1 MDIAGE
7 LGDYLN
13 DLEEINFT
21 FDGGNT
27 NLNFAEAALLIQG
40 SACIY
45 SKKVEYLHALVF
57 QALDFVADKKRQED
71 AVANGLTV
79 DDDDGQDEATFLA
92 LDDCLDEAEPSA
104 IDLDDA
110 DFFKSLA
117 GGADADVD
125 LDVSMDIV
133 DAANQDAVAS
143 KQQNS
148 NATPTINLAHSAL
161 LQMIQGK
168 DCGDGVEYKM
178 SSCSVHPSGA
188 LVLDAADVNSLDS
201 RLTYYDRSDSAG
213 AGAVDAAAAWLT
225 EANRSPSSAE
235 GGTLDDN
242 DAVPLPMDDDNHFG
256 GGGFVDDD
264 SGTFAQEAAA
274 GPSAPVLTSTQ
285 QQADGADGDDEEE
298 EEDFDPYAPL
308 DMHDP
313 NGLPLR
319 PYKKGR
325 PGGAKALQKKKD
337 AAAAAA
343 TAVSMTATV
352 DGSSS
357 ADDVESMVLS
367 LLSAAAAGAGAGAAT
382 NKAEFA
388 YALQSLECSR
398 RALRQKT
405 KGGKKTVTATGD
417 LLGLGASAA
426 ATAAG
431 DGEYDDEGD
440 DDGWAGAGGF
450 DDDDAGEYDDFEGE
464 ENQNAEGGGLA
475 GLVGTA
481 AATAAG
487 EAGELTYEE
496 LCQAHIN
503 KFLAAAAAAEV
514 QSELTTRVQTWKSR
528 VDPSIAEQDAREQF
542 DIHVYGSRVI
552 NRLAENLEAT
562 KAIAAPGD
570 DESSASD
577 DVGDSTL
584 VEMGFGDVVAG
595 QEKWQVARMFASMLQ
610 LINNGNIEV
619 HQEAAAALLGPSG
632 VATLPAP
639 PADAAHTGRTS
650 KKGAKNKK
658 GGKEGTKE
666 EEKKTEEEKKEI
678 EARPSSGAPY
688 STLETGVLKLTLLTA
703 NIRELNI
710 SAARHRPDEVPVPA
724 LPAPAQT
731 QDAVQAVVE
740 EMVQEEEEAVE
751 APAEKEK
758 PIAKKARGRP
768 KKTTTKAAEV
778 TKTVE
783 PMVPA
788 KTMELPEGSR
798 STRASRRVALADN
811 NSGEKKTF

>member
-71 AVANGLTV
+71 AAANGLIV
-79 DDDDGQDEATFLA
+79 DDEDGQDEATFLA
-92 LDDCLDEAEPSA
+92 LDDCLDEAESTA

-117 GGADADVD
+117 AGPSADADFDAGVD
-125 LDVSMDIV
+125 MVDVTNDEAAALRQNV
-133 DAANQDAVAS
+133 DAPPARV
-143 KQQNS
+143 
-148 NATPTINLAHSAL
+148 NLAHSAL

-168 DCGDGVEYKM
+168 DGGEGVEYKM

-201 RLTYYDRSDSAG
+201 RLAYFDRSAGSG

-225 EANRSPSSAE
+225 EANRSPSAAE
-235 GGTLDDN
+235 GGAVDD
-242 DAVPLPMDDDNHFG
+242 DAAAMAPAPMDDDDNDFG
-256 GGGFVDDD
+256 GGGFADDD
-264 SGTFAQEAAA
+264 GGTFAQEAAA
-274 GPSAPVLTSTQ
+274 SLPAPAPAPAQ
-285 QQADGADGDDEEE
+285 QQRREDEEE
-298 EEDFDPYAPL
+298 EDEEDDFDPYAPL

-325 PGGAKALQKKKD
+325 PGGAKALLKKKD
-337 AAAAAA
+337 TAAAA
-343 TAVSMTATV
+343 TAMAVAV
-352 DGSSS
+352 AADGGSSS

-367 LLSAAAAGAGAGAAT
+367 LLAAAAAGAGADAAT
-382 NKAEFA
+382 GKAEFA

-398 RALRQKT
+398 RALRLKT

-426 ATAAG
+426 AAAAG

-450 DDDDAGEYDDFEGE
+450 DDDDDAGGYEDVEEG
-464 ENQNAEGGGLA
+464 QNAEGGLA

-481 AATAAG
+481 TAAAAG
-487 EAGELTYEE
+487 EAGEMTYEE

-514 QSELTTRVQTWKSR
+514 QSELATRVQTWKSR

-552 NRLAENLEAT
+552 GRLADNVAAT

-570 DESSASD
+570 DSASD
-577 DVGDSTL
+577 DDAEYDAAAF
-584 VEMGFGDVVAG
+584 EMGFGDVVAG

-610 LINNGNIEV
+610 LINNGNVAVEQ
-619 HQEAAAALLGPSG
+619 HSAAALALAPGPSSGPAAAAEK
-632 VATLPAP
+632 A
-639 PADAAHTGRTS
+639 S
-650 KKGAKNKK
+650 KIGSKKK
-658 GGKEGTKE
+658 GGKAKEVDEGEDE
-666 EEKKTEEEKKEI
+666 E
-678 EARPSSGAPY
+678 RPAGAAY
-688 STLETGVLKLTLLTA
+688 STLDTGELKLRLLTS

-710 SAARHRPDEVPVPA
+710 SAARHREADEVLA
-724 LPAPAQT
+724 LPAAE
-731 QDAVQAVVE
+731 DVE
-740 EMVQEEEEAVE
+740 QEAEEDGEEA
-751 APAEKEK
+751 AEKEK
-758 PIAKKARGRP
+758 PAAAKKQRGRP
-768 KKTTTKAAEV
+768 KKTAASASVV

-783 PMVPA
+783 P
-788 KTMELPEGSR
+788 EGGR
-798 STRASRRVALADN
+798 ATRDTRRGALADN
-811 NSGEKKTF
+811 KQR